1 MKAEEERELLE
12 QYYRKAI
19 SGTASDEEELAIAQ
33 DLLEKAQRG
42 FVVDDDGEKI
52 VYASPPDLPVDADFL
67 VDDADL
73 RRERLRKAAP
83 WAGAFA
89 VALIVLLVVYG
100 GKLRR
105 SGHGDAPADDDG
117 ARLHPHPDADAHRHG
132 DRDGHADVDARPR
145 RRRRPTRRRPC
156 RRRRSR
162 SSRCR

>member
-1 MKAEEERELLE
+1 MKPEEERELLE
-12 QYYRKAI
+12 QYYRTAI

-73 RRERLRKAAP
+73 RRELLRKAAP

-89 VALIVLLVVYG
+89 VALIVILVMYG
-100 GKLRR
+100 GK
-105 SGHGDAPADDDG
+105 SGAP
-117 ARLHPHPDADAHRHG
+117 
-132 DRDGHADVDARPR
+132 
-145 RRRRPTRRRPC
+145 
-156 RRRRSR
+156 SR
-162 SSRCR
+162 ATPLP